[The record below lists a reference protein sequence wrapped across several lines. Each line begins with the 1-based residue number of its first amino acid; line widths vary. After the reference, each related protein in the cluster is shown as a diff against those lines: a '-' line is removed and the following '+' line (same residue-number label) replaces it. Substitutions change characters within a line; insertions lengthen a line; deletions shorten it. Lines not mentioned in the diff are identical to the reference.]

1 MAYKIMQDVVA
12 KRREEYPDYDFLSDY
27 QVHSASLVSFTI
39 QGKAMATP
47 YEAGPVYVPFPT
59 GSGKTVGAIWGIT
72 KAVEQYPDK
81 RICFLTPYKTAVDQ
95 MYQALVRHL
104 GSDTVGMYYS
114 DALFVDKA
122 TELQKHVVVLT
133 HQFVT
138 YNKGALD
145 DRDLFV
151 IDEAIYATAT
161 VTLKLEDF
169 AHALTWATSTGTL
182 VDEFIQAHQFAVEL
196 YGRLK
201 EDDKRRFYP
210 PKEMSER
217 KWAEVISELDLHS
230 ELGQTLA
237 NRDAIAGVQI
247 FCEALS
253 LGLVFLDRGQGHDPK
268 KYTPTFNAAILG
280 IPNLDKTVVL
290 TATGGLIYDACGVI
304 KESSSSRHYA
314 APVTYDQVTLTR
326 LPDPDLGTSYK
337 TWTTETKKA
346 EVTSYLDWVLS
357 NVEEDEAYVSL
368 PLAVIDR
375 CLRDYFGLGGGELDL
390 PMTVMKNDKQ
400 IHVSHHQLAIG
411 TNAYKDCPAVI
422 YLWPNHLPK
431 RVTLQRHTALDGKP
445 LTDESLF
452 LANSR
457 KQQGPFAQMRSA
469 QYVDNIVQQIGRGR
483 IRQMDETGRAG
494 KMTAYLLIR
503 PEDYVRLSILM
514 PEATRDDLTGY
525 GEHKKPK
532 GRFERIVECLEAHL
546 GADVAIETVIAT
558 TGIESKNISKAAQ
571 NNIPELSMLGYTFKA
586 GTRGR
591 GKSGVFQWIAQ
602 GRNNK
607 DDDDEV
613 VEE

>member
-12 KRREEYPDYDFLSDY
+12 RRRGEYPEYDFLSDY
-27 QVHSASLVSFTI
+27 QVHSASLVSSTI
-39 QGKAMATP
+39 EGKAQE
-47 YEAGPVYVPFPT
+47 YCLDAGPVYVPFPT
-59 GSGKTVGAIWGIT
+59 GSGKTIGAIWGIT
-72 KAVEQYPDK
+72 SVVERYPDK
-81 RICFLTPYKTAVDQ
+81 RICFLTPYKNAVDQ

-122 TELQKHVVVLT
+122 TELQKQVVVLT
-133 HQFVT
+133 HQFVP

-182 VDEFIQAHQFAVEL
+182 SDEFMQAHQFAVEL

-201 EDDKRRFYP
+201 EDDERRFYP
-210 PKEMSER
+210 PKELSER
-217 KWAEVISELDLHS
+217 KWAEAISELDLHS

-304 KESSSSRHYA
+304 KESSTSRHYA
-314 APVTYDQVTLTR
+314 APVTYDQVTLTQ
-326 LPDPDLGTSYK
+326 LPDPDIKGNYK
-337 TWTTETKKA
+337 TWTTEGKKA
-346 EVTSYLDWVLS
+346 EVTGYLDWVLQ

-368 PLAVIDR
+368 PLAVIDH
-375 CLRDYFGLGGGELDL
+375 CLRDYFGLGGGELAL
-390 PMTVMKNDKQ
+390 PITVIKHGKRLH
-400 IHVSHHQLAIG
+400 ISHHQLAIG

-431 RVTLQRHTALDGKP
+431 RVTLQRQTALDQKP
-445 LTDESLF
+445 LTDESLMI
-452 LANSR
+452 ANSR
-457 KQQGPFAQMRSA
+457 KQQGPFAQMRAA

-494 KMTAYLLIR
+494 TMRAYLLIQ
-503 PEDYVRLSILM
+503 PQDYVRLNILM
-514 PEATRDDLTGY
+514 PEATRDELTGY
-525 GEHKKPK
+525 GDLKRPM
-532 GRFERIVECLEAHL
+532 GRFERIVECLEANL

-558 TGIESKNISKAAQ
+558 TGIESKNISKAVQ
-571 NNIPELSMLGYTFKA
+571 NNIWALSKLHYTFKP

-591 GKSGVFQWIAQ
+591 SKSGVFQWIAQ
-602 GRNNK
+602 ESDNK
-607 DDDDEV
+607 DDDEG

>member
-1 MAYKIMQDVVA
+1 
-12 KRREEYPDYDFLSDY
+12 
-27 QVHSASLVSFTI
+27 
-39 QGKAMATP
+39 
-47 YEAGPVYVPFPT
+47 
-59 GSGKTVGAIWGIT
+59 
-72 KAVEQYPDK
+72 
-81 RICFLTPYKTAVDQ
+81 

-104 GSDTVGMYYS
+104 GSEKVGMYYS

-122 TELQKHVVVLT
+122 TELQKQVVVLT
-133 HQFVT
+133 HQFVP

-169 AHALTWATSTGTL
+169 AHALSWATSTGTL
-182 VDEFIQAHQFAVEL
+182 VDEFMEAHQFAVEL

-210 PKEMSER
+210 PRELCKR
-217 KWAEVISELDLHS
+217 PWAEAISELELHS

-253 LGLVFLDRGQGHDPK
+253 LGLVFLDRGQGSDPK

-304 KESSSSRHYA
+304 KESSASRHYA
-314 APVTYDQVTLTR
+314 APINYDQVTLTR
-326 LPDPDLGTSYK
+326 LPDPDLGSSYK

-346 EVTSYLDWVLS
+346 EVTEYLDWVLQ
-357 NVEEDEAYVSL
+357 NVREDEAYLSL
-368 PLAVIDR
+368 PLAVIDK
-375 CLRDYFGLGGGELDL
+375 CLRGYFGLGGGELSL
-390 PMTVMKNDKQ
+390 PMTVTKNDKQ
-400 IHVSHHQLAIG
+400 IHVSNHQLAIG
-411 TNAYKDCPAVI
+411 TNAYKDCPAVV

-431 RVTLQRHTALDGKP
+431 RVALQRHTALDGKP
-445 LTDESLF
+445 LTDENLL

-457 KQQGPFAQMRSA
+457 KKEGPFAQMRAA

-494 KMTAYLLIR
+494 RMTAYLLIQLQ
-503 PEDYVRLSILM
+503 DYARLGILM
-514 PEATRDDLTGY
+514 PEATRDELAGY
-525 GEHKKPK
+525 GDLKRPT
-532 GRFERIVECLEAHL
+532 GRFERIVECLEANL
-546 GADVAIETVIAT
+546 GADVAIETVVTT
-558 TGIESKNISKAAQ
+558 TGIESKNISKAVQ
-571 NNIPELSMLGYTFKA
+571 NNISELSMLGYTFKA
-586 GTRGR
+586 GRRGR
-591 GKSGVFQWIAQ
+591 GKSGVFEWT
-602 GRNNK
+602 G
-607 DDDDEV
+607 
-613 VEE
+613 

>member
-1 MAYKIMQDVVA
+1 MPYKIMQDVVA
-12 KRREEYPDYDFLSDY
+12 KRRAEYPEYDFLSDY
-27 QVHSASLVSFTI
+27 QVHSANLVSSTI
-39 QGKAMATP
+39 HGKAQEQSLDAS
-47 YEAGPVYVPFPT
+47 PVYVPFPT

-72 KAVEQYPDK
+72 KVIEQHPDK

-95 MYQALVRHL
+95 MYQALVKHL
-104 GSDTVGMYYS
+104 GSDKVGMYYS
-114 DALFVDKA
+114 DAAFVDKA
-122 TELQKHVVVLT
+122 AELQKQVVVLT
-133 HQFVT
+133 HQFVP

-169 AHALTWATSTGTL
+169 AHALTWATSTGIL
-182 VDEFIQAHQFAVEL
+182 ADEFMEAHQFAFEL

-201 EDDKRRFYP
+201 EDEKRRFYP
-210 PKEMSER
+210 PKEMLER
-217 KWAEVISELDLHS
+217 NWAAAISELDLHS
-230 ELGQTLA
+230 ELGQTLT

-247 FCEALS
+247 FCEALV
-253 LGLVFLDRGQGHDPK
+253 LGLVFIDRGQGHDPK

-290 TATGGLIYDACGVI
+290 TATGGLIYDACGSI
-304 KESSSSRHYA
+304 KESIASRDYA
-314 APVTYDQVTLTR
+314 APVCYDQVTLTR

-346 EVTSYLDWVLS
+346 EVTNYLDWVLE
-357 NVEEDEAYVSL
+357 NIEEDEAYVSL
-368 PLAVIDR
+368 PLAVIDK
-375 CLRDYFGLGGGELDL
+375 CLRDYFGFGAGDLAL

-445 LTDESLF
+445 LTDESLL

-457 KQQGPFAQMRSA
+457 VQQGPFAQMRAA

-494 KMTAYLLIR
+494 AMTAYLLIQ
-503 PEDYVRLSILM
+503 PQDYARLGILM
-514 PEATRDDLTGY
+514 PDATRNELSGY
-525 GEHKKPK
+525 GELHKPT
-532 GRFERIVECLEAHL
+532 GRMERVIAYLEDNL
-546 GADVAIETVIAT
+546 GKDIPIDDVAGA
-558 TGIESKNISKAAQ
+558 TGIEAKNISKAAKD
-571 NNIPELSMLGYTFKA
+571 NIWELTMLGYAFEA
-586 GTRGR
+586 GQKGRGR
-591 GKSGVFQWIAQ
+591 KGLFRWMANDNDNDTKSDKPRG
-602 GRNNK
+602 
-607 DDDDEV
+607 
-613 VEE
+613 